1 MRTAGAPKLK
11 RLLQRTDFLKAARA
25 SKAVAPGLVLQVRT
39 RSSDEETVDTV
50 PRVGF
55 TASKK
60 VGGSVVRNRARR
72 RLRSAVQDVLAERA
86 KPGHDY
92 VLIARA
98 ATPDRPYDAL
108 LSDMTSAL
116 DRIEAGK
123 AGARARRSPR
133 TRS

>member
-25 SKAVAPGLVLQVRT
+25 SKAVAPGLVLQVRA
-39 RSSDEETVDTV
+39 RPGDEETDDTT

-72 RLRSAVQDVLAERA
+72 RLRAAVQDVLAARA

-92 VLIARA
+92 VLVARA

-108 LSDMTSAL
+108 LSDLTGAL
-116 DRIEAGK
+116 DRIEADK
-123 AGARARRSPR
+123 ADDRVRRSTR
-133 TRS
+133 TRP